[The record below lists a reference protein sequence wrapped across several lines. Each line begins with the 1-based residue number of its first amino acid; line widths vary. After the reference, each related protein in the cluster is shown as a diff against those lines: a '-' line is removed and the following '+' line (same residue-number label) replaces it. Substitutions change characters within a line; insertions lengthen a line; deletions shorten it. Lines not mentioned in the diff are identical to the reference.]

1 MEGLA
6 EDFTI
11 FTGNS
16 VAVKMLPKQM
26 AQFKARYHSYFGA
39 DDMKGGEGSP
49 EERWEYRWQKINQYL
64 AGDIFSSVFK
74 IHRIEAAQENPK
86 ETLQLLRQLAHEN
99 YCESLHTNPYKDL
112 LLFITTSMALHS
124 PYGSSS
130 KYNSAQL
137 TEEYK
142 EIYNFVEKLF
152 ALEQCDEG
160 YKRLYAHLLKVMFLW
175 PRRDQISLLSDYRV
189 EDFYDALR
197 KLRERWESK
206 SKHFDSDKMHK
217 QKVFKN
223 MSFKKET
230 KQYTTLFYLGRGTGL
245 KAFVHI
251 NELAALS
258 RTGKG
263 SPDWEDLKTKQRLKR
278 LTGVVES
285 KNIITMKNPLEPSR
299 TIHIYYSSFRQGGF
313 SKEEVSFYL
322 GFSWPQPIALDVKY
336 TTADHVE
343 RFSDP
348 VLHEQVLFSLPKY
361 GVVTYEDYTS
371 RMGKLMKKLSEIDS
385 LKERKDRG
393 EELDGNQ
400 VTIKTVLD
408 LPILLGF

>member
-1 MEGLA
+1 
-6 EDFTI
+6 
-11 FTGNS
+11 
-16 VAVKMLPKQM
+16 
-26 AQFKARYHSYFGA
+26 
-39 DDMKGGEGSP
+39 MKRGEGSP

-86 ETLQLLRQLAHEN
+86 EALQLLRQLAHEN
-99 YCESLHTNPYKDL
+99 YCEYLHKNRYKDL
-112 LLFITTSMALHS
+112 LLLITTSMALHS
-124 PYGSSS
+124 PYGNSSV
-130 KYNSAQL
+130 QL
-137 TEEYK
+137 KEYR

-152 ALEQCDEG
+152 ALEQWDEG
-160 YKRLYAHLLKVMFLW
+160 YKRLYAHLFKVMFLW

-197 KLRERWESK
+197 KLKERWECK
-206 SKHFDSDKMHK
+206 SKHFDADKLHK
-217 QKVFKN
+217 QKVYKN

-230 KQYTTLFYLGRGTGL
+230 KQYTTLFYLGKGTGL

-263 SPDWEDLKTKQRLKR
+263 SPDWEDPKTKQRLKR

-285 KNIITMKNPLEPSR
+285 KNIITMKNPLDPSR
-299 TIHIYYSSFRQGGF
+299 TIHIYFSSFRQGGF

-336 TTADHVE
+336 TTADHVARSME
-343 RFSDP
+343 FSDP
-348 VLHEQVLFSLPKY
+348 VLDDQVQFNLPNY

-385 LKERKDRG
+385 LKARKDRG
-393 EELDGNQ
+393 EELDENQ
-400 VTIKTVLD
+400 VSIKTVLSTRTAPAD
-408 LPILLGF
+408 FR